1 MIIGRTLSAGRDDID
16 RVPHRWSRIGVL
28 CVVFLA
34 RATVWCREN
43 ADRDRG
49 QLPVCGQCE
58 VKKEFSLLFRA
69 LCHRIIVRK
78 YTGSASIQVGE
89 PISNSKPR
97 GIRFLK

>member
-16 RVPHRWSRIGVL
+16 RVPHCWSRIGVL

-34 RATVWCREN
+34 RATVWYREN

-58 VKKEFSLLFRA
+58 VKKEFPLLFGA
-69 LCHRIIVRK
+69 LCHRITVRE
-78 YTGSASIQVGE
+78 YIGSASTQVGE
-89 PISNSKPR
+89 PISNSKPQGVR
-97 GIRFLK
+97 LLK